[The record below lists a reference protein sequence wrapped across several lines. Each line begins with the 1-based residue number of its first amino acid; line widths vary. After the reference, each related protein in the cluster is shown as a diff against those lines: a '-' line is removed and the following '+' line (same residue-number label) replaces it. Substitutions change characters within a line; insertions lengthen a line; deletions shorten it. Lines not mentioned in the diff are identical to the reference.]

1 MESNLSLGF
10 IFILGGLFWGFMHG
24 FQNVGFVAI
33 SLLIGVGFIISH
45 LFKKED

>member
-1 MESNLSLGF
+1 METNLTLGF
-10 IFILGGLFWGFMHG
+10 GCVFGGLFWGVMHG

-33 SLLIGVGFIISH
+33 SLLIGVGFIVSH